1 MSAGATKIPRWM
13 ILDSVQ
19 IRTHPSK
26 GTTMRINS
34 YITTLLAAG
43 AAAFAIAAAPMA
55 AAAPTGTTTATGSTV
70 HQSTGNAQIT
80 AAPGAAAQQAA
91 RLQQPF
97 GGDTGALLF
106 HHFGS
111 RSRAGR
117 H

>member
-1 MSAGATKIPRWM
+1 M

-19 IRTHPSK
+19 IRPIHQ
-26 GTTMRINS
+26 GRTTMRINS
-34 YITTLLAAG
+34 YTTPLLAAG

-55 AAAPTGTTTATGSTV
+55 AAAPTGTTKATGSTV
-70 HQSTGNAQIT
+70 HQATGNAQLT
-80 AAPGAAAQQAA
+80 AHPGLAAQQAA

-106 HHFGS
+106 HLFGS
-111 RSRAGR
+111 RSLAGR